1 MHRLFVAIRPPRE
14 VRETLLDA
22 MGGIEG
28 ARWQDDDQLHLT
40 LRFAGELEGP
50 QAEDLA
56 DALAQVAAQGF
67 DLTVHRVGH
76 FEKKGVAHTIWA
88 GVAPSEGLTVL
99 QRRVERACRSA
110 GLPPETRRYAP
121 HITLARLNRASG
133 PIGGW
138 LAQHALLA
146 GGTWPVESFALFESH
161 LAPTGPEYA
170 RIATYPLA
178 RAQV

>member
-1 MHRLFVAIRPPRE
+1 MHRLFAAIRPPRE
-14 VRETLLDA
+14 VREALLDA

-28 ARWQDDDQLHLT
+28 ARWQGDDQLHLT

-56 DALAQVAAQGF
+56 DALAHVAAPGF
-67 DLTVHRVGH
+67 ALTVRGVGH

-88 GVAPSEGLTVL
+88 GVAPSEPLLVL

-110 GLPPETRRYAP
+110 GLPPEPRRFAP

-138 LAQHALLA
+138 LAEHALLSA
-146 GGTWPVESFALFESH
+146 GTWPVESFALYESH

-170 RIATYPLA
+170 RIERYPLA
-178 RAQV
+178 